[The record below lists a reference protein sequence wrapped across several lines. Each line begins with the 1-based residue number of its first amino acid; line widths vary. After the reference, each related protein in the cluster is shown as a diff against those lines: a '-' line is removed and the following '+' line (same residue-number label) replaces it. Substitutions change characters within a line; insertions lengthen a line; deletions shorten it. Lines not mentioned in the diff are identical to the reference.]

1 MYIKKIPFFA
11 NGIHKIKNMNLKEII
26 KTPSTLSLITTY
38 KCTAKC
44 PNCCFQCNPQRKEQ
58 MGIKEM
64 MTYIKEAKE
73 SYPQLKIL
81 VLTGGEC
88 MIYNNSIVDVINYAS
103 KKHNLLVR
111 IVTNGFWATSFEYSL
126 EILQCLVDAGLN
138 EINFSTG
145 DEHQLFIPIE
155 NIRNGILASAKI
167 ELKPLVNIESNDYKN
182 FTSKYFTEDKTM
194 LNLIRKNKLDIIKW
208 YMDTL

>member
-1 MYIKKIPFFA
+1 
-11 NGIHKIKNMNLKEII
+11 
-26 KTPSTLSLITTY
+26 
-38 KCTAKC
+38 
-44 PNCCFQCNPQRKEQ
+44 
-58 MGIKEM
+58 
-64 MTYIKEAKE
+64 
-73 SYPQLKIL
+73 
-81 VLTGGEC
+81 

-111 IVTNGFWATSFEYSL
+111 IVTNGFLATSFEYSL

-167 ELKPLVNIESNDYKN
+167 GLKPLVNIESNDYKN